1 MRYSRPTLFLLA
13 LILASSPAR
22 ADEEFEPFVGD
33 FEGKYT
39 TVDGGIEKSRDLSVS
54 IHETSDGFNVSWKT
68 TTFKK
73 KKKKTKGYSIDFIK
87 SDREH
92 IFQAAQKKNVFGGRE
107 PLDPMKGDPYVW
119 ARIEGA
125 KLTVY
130 ALNVTE
136 DGGYEMQTFNRVLMD
151 DKNLHL
157 KFSRFRDG
165 KPLKSIDTILYRQ

>member
-1 MRYSRPTLFLLA
+1 MRHCRPTLFLLA

-22 ADEEFEPFVGD
+22 ADEEFEPFIGK
-33 FEGKYT
+33 FEGRYT
-39 TVDGGIEKSRDLSVS
+39 TEEGGIEKSRDLSVS

-73 KKKKTKGYSIDFIK
+73 KKKKTKSYSIDFIDT
-87 SDREH
+87 DREH
-92 IFQAAQKKNVFGGRE
+92 IYQAAQKKNVFGGRE

-119 ARIEGA
+119 ARFEGP

-136 DGGYEMQTFNRVLMD
+136 DGGYEMQTFDRVLMD

-157 KFSRFRDG
+157 QFSRFRNG
-165 KPLKSIDTILYRQ
+165 EALKSIDTILYRQ